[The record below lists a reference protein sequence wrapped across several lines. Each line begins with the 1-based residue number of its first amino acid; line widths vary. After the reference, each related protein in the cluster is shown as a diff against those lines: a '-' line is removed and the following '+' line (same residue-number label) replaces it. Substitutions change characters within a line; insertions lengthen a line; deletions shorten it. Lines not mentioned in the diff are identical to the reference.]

1 MHTFDQ
7 VILLLA
13 SGPFLQSCYD
23 SHALKHDVQLVNQ
36 LLCPFAVR
44 DPALRCCEQ
53 IVAFA
58 CMQSSN
64 NYILS
69 LIMQSEHRKA
79 VEKEV
84 SEGRSRSQGGILR
97 VVIEHEVQP
106 ITKQKQLQASADGS
120 WLQSSASMCC
130 VLHRSEMSAPQC

>member
-13 SGPFLQSCYD
+13 SGPFLQSCYI
-23 SHALKHDVQLVNQ
+23 SHALKHVVQLVNQ
-36 LLCPFAVR
+36 LLCTFAVGA
-44 DPALRCCEQ
+44 PALRCCEQ

-64 NYILS
+64 KRHLS
-69 LIMQSEHRKA
+69 LIMQPEHRKA
-79 VEKEV
+79 VEKQV
-84 SEGRSRSQGGILR
+84 SEGPSFHTDTLC

-106 ITKQKQLQASADGS
+106 ITK
-120 WLQSSASMCC
+120 
-130 VLHRSEMSAPQC
+130 